1 MTGLENPWPR
11 LPKWLKKFARILS
24 HKHDEMSSF
33 CLNNGFRLQKIK
45 TRQKKPKTNNQGHH
59 QTLETASEKALL
71 SYHVSQGFPRSAIL
85 NEEKALGTTL

>member
-45 TRQKKPKTNNQGHH
+45 TRQKQKQNKQPGPPPDAGNSLRKSPFIMCHIRF
-59 QTLETASEKALL
+59 E
-71 SYHVSQGFPRSAIL
+71 
-85 NEEKALGTTL
+85 NEIAR